1 MNSLSRR
8 TIVSLVAAV
17 LLLLGLNLW
26 MAPKVALR
34 ESPTSFG
41 VERQGYKAAYD
52 LLLELGVPVSRSYVG
67 PGAIPADRSLWL
79 VSPSFLNGDL
89 RDDDAAGGALLR
101 WVRAGGTA
109 VVFGDPESDWKRLNI
124 ERGVSVS
131 DAANLIEGDF
141 APRAR
146 KLDATELVHFA
157 AAHEKTVRGKTADD
171 KTVDD
176 QAARGK
182 ARVRLTCGGA
192 PFALEIPLGAGRLVA
207 IADGRFLRNANLGSG
222 DASVLL
228 VDLVRALGPPVFDEY
243 FHGLVESGS
252 LVATLAGSRVIL
264 ALGAGLLLALLWV
277 GEQRSWPP
285 RRLAE
290 RAEEP
295 APSIASFLDSL
306 GVLYARAR
314 DPGAAFRA
322 YRAGFLVRV
331 RRQLWPHG
339 EFSEQLLLERLE
351 RDRSLLP
358 ETRHWLIDGA
368 MPANES
374 ELVSAVRAIESY
386 PGIGTG
392 IG

>member
-1 MNSLSRR
+1 MAFHLRAALRAGDMNSLSRR
-8 TIVSLVAAV
+8 RIVSLVAAV

-52 LLLELGVPVSRSYVG
+52 LLLELGVPVRRSYVR
-67 PGAIPADRSLWL
+67 PDAILAKGSLWL
-79 VSPSFLNGDL
+79 VSPSFLNSDL
-89 RDDDAAGGALLR
+89 RDDDAAGGALLQ

-109 VVFGDPESDWKRLNI
+109 VVFGDPGSDWKRLDI
-124 ERGVSVS
+124 KRGIGVSG
-131 DAANLIEGDF
+131 AANLIEGDF

-146 KLDATELVHFA
+146 KLDVADLVHFA
-157 AAHEKTVRGKTADD
+157 AADD
-171 KTVDD
+171 KPAHD
-176 QAARGK
+176 K
-182 ARVRLTCGGA
+182 ARVRLTCDGA
-192 PFALEIPLGAGRLVA
+192 PFALEMPLGAGRLVA
-207 IADGRFLRNANLGSG
+207 VADGRFLRNANLGSD

-228 VDLVRALGPPVFDEY
+228 VDLVRALGSPVFDEY

-264 ALGAGLLLALLWV
+264 PLGAGLLLALLWV

-295 APSIASFLDSL
+295 APSIASFLDAL

-322 YRAGFLVRV
+322 YRAGFLHRV

-339 EFSEQLLLERLE
+339 EFSERLLLERLE
-351 RDRSLLP
+351 RDRSLPP

-368 MPANES
+368 TPANES
-374 ELVSAVRAIESY
+374 ELIRAVRAIESY
-386 PGIGTG
+386 PGIG
-392 IG
+392 

>member
-1 MNSLSRR
+1 MNALSRR
-8 TIVSLVAAV
+8 RIVSLVAAV

-52 LLLELGVPVSRSYVG
+52 LLLELGVPVRRSYVR
-67 PGAIPADRSLWL
+67 PDAILAKGSLWL
-79 VSPSFLNGDL
+79 VSPSFLNSDL
-89 RDDDAAGGALLR
+89 RDDDAAGGALLQ

-109 VVFGDPESDWKRLNI
+109 VVFGDPESDWKRLDI
-124 ERGVSVS
+124 KRGIGVRG
-131 DAANLIEGDF
+131 AANLIEGDF

-146 KLDATELVHFA
+146 KLDVADLVHFA
-157 AAHEKTVRGKTADD
+157 AAGDKDADD
-171 KTVDD
+171 
-176 QAARGK
+176 K
-182 ARVRLTCGGA
+182 ARVRLTCDGA
-192 PFALEIPLGAGRLVA
+192 PFALEMPLGAGRLVA
-207 IADGRFLRNANLGSG
+207 VADGRFLRNANLGSD

-228 VDLVRALGPPVFDEY
+228 VDLVRALGSPVFDEY

-264 ALGAGLLLALLWV
+264 PLGAGLLLALLWV

-295 APSIASFLDSL
+295 APSIASFLDAL

-322 YRAGFLVRV
+322 YRAGFLHRV

-339 EFSEQLLLERLE
+339 EFSERLLLERLE
-351 RDRSLLP
+351 RDRSLPP

-368 MPANES
+368 MPANET

-386 PGIGTG
+386 PGIG
-392 IG
+392 

>member
-8 TIVSLVAAV
+8 SLVSLVAAV

-41 VERQGYKAAYD
+41 VERQGYKAAYN
-52 LLLELGVPVSRSYVG
+52 LLLELGVPVRRSYVR
-67 PGAIPADRSLWL
+67 PGAVPANGSLWL

-124 ERGVSVS
+124 KRGLGVGG
-131 DAANLIEGDF
+131 AANLIKGDF

-146 KLDATELVHFA
+146 QLDAIELVHFA
-157 AAHEKTVRGKTADD
+157 AANDH
-171 KTVDD
+171 
-176 QAARGK
+176 AAHAK
-182 ARVRLTCGGA
+182 ARVRLTCDGA
-192 PFALEIPLGAGRLVA
+192 PFALEMPLGAGRLVA
-207 IADGRFLRNANLGSG
+207 VADGRFMRNANLGSG

-243 FHGLVESGS
+243 FHGMVESGS
-252 LVATLAGSRVIL
+252 LVAMLAGSRVIL
-264 ALGAGLLLALLWV
+264 PLVTGLLLALLWV

-285 RRLAE
+285 RRPAE

-306 GVLYARAR
+306 AVLYARAR

-322 YRAGFLVRV
+322 YRTGFLHRV
-331 RRQLWPHG
+331 RRQLWPQG

-368 MPANES
+368 APASES

-386 PGIGTG
+386 PGIG
-392 IG
+392 

>member
-1 MNSLSRR
+1 
-8 TIVSLVAAV
+8 
-17 LLLLGLNLW
+17 
-26 MAPKVALR
+26 
-34 ESPTSFG
+34 
-41 VERQGYKAAYD
+41 
-52 LLLELGVPVSRSYVG
+52 VG
-67 PGAIPADRSLWL
+67 
-79 VSPSFLNGDL
+79 
-89 RDDDAAGGALLR
+89 
-101 WVRAGGTA
+101 
-109 VVFGDPESDWKRLNI
+109 
-124 ERGVSVS
+124 
-131 DAANLIEGDF
+131 AANLITGDF

-146 KLDATELVHFA
+146 KLDVTDLMHFA
-157 AAHEKTVRGKTADD
+157 ATDDKTADD
-171 KTVDD
+171 
-176 QAARGK
+176 QAAHDQ
-182 ARVRLTCGGA
+182 ARVRLTCDGA
-192 PFALEIPLGAGRLVA
+192 TFALEMPLGAGRLVA
-207 IADGRFLRNANLGSG
+207 VADGRFLRNANLGAD

-243 FHGLVESGS
+243 FHGVVESGS

-295 APSIASFLDSL
+295 APSIASFLDAL

-322 YRAGFLVRV
+322 YRAGFLHRV

-339 EFSEQLLLERLE
+339 EFSERLLLERLE
-351 RDRSLLP
+351 RDRSLPP

-368 MPANES
+368 TPANES

-386 PGIGTG
+386 PGIG
-392 IG
+392 

>member
-8 TIVSLVAAV
+8 SLVSLVAAV
-17 LLLLGLNLW
+17 VLLLGLNLW

-41 VERQGYKAAYD
+41 VERQGYKAAYN
-52 LLLELGVPVSRSYVG
+52 LLLELGVPVRRSYVR
-67 PGAIPADRSLWL
+67 PGAVPANGSLWL

-124 ERGVSVS
+124 KRGLGVGG
-131 DAANLIEGDF
+131 AANLIKGDF

-146 KLDATELVHFA
+146 QLDAIELVHFA
-157 AAHEKTVRGKTADD
+157 AANDH
-171 KTVDD
+171 
-176 QAARGK
+176 AAHAK
-182 ARVRLTCGGA
+182 ARVRLTCDGA
-192 PFALEIPLGAGRLVA
+192 PFALEMPLGAGRLVA
-207 IADGRFLRNANLGSG
+207 VADGRFMRNANLGSG

-243 FHGLVESGS
+243 FHGMVESGS

-264 ALGAGLLLALLWV
+264 PLVAGLLLALLWI
-277 GEQRSWPP
+277 GEQHSWPP

-295 APSIASFLDSL
+295 VPSIASFLDSL
-306 GVLYARAR
+306 AVLYARAR

-322 YRAGFLVRV
+322 YRAGFLHRV
-331 RRQLWPHG
+331 RRQLWPQG

-368 MPANES
+368 APASES

-386 PGIGTG
+386 PGIG
-392 IG
+392 

>member
-1 MNSLSRR
+1 MAFHLRAALRAGDMNSLSRR
-8 TIVSLVAAV
+8 RIVSLVAAV

-52 LLLELGVPVSRSYVG
+52 LLLELGVPVRRSYVR
-67 PGAIPADRSLWL
+67 PDAILAKGSLWL
-79 VSPSFLNGDL
+79 VSPSFLNSDL
-89 RDDDAAGGALLR
+89 RDDDAAGGALLQ

-109 VVFGDPESDWKRLNI
+109 VVFGNPESDWKRLDI
-124 ERGVSVS
+124 KHGIGVSG
-131 DAANLIEGDF
+131 AANLIEGDF

-146 KLDATELVHFA
+146 KLDVADLVHFA
-157 AAHEKTVRGKTADD
+157 AADDKAADD
-171 KTVDD
+171 KV
-176 QAARGK
+176 
-182 ARVRLTCGGA
+182 RVRLTCDGA
-192 PFALEIPLGAGRLVA
+192 PFALEMPLGAGRLVA
-207 IADGRFLRNANLGSG
+207 VADGRFLRNANLGSD

-243 FHGLVESGS
+243 FHGLVESSS
-252 LVATLAGSRVIL
+252 LLATLAGSRVIVP
-264 ALGAGLLLALLWV
+264 LGAGLLLALLWV
-277 GEQRSWPP
+277 GQQRSWPP

-295 APSIASFLDSL
+295 APSIASFLDAL

-322 YRAGFLVRV
+322 YRAGFLHRV
-331 RRQLWPHG
+331 RGQLWPHG
-339 EFSEQLLLERLE
+339 EFSERLLLERLE
-351 RDRSLLP
+351 RDRSLPP
-358 ETRHWLIDGA
+358 EIRHWLIDGA
-368 MPANES
+368 MPANET

-386 PGIGTG
+386 PGIG
-392 IG
+392 